1 MHNHEMYMLRCIE
14 LASKGAGMVAPNPLV
29 GSVLVHENK
38 IIGEG
43 WHQKYGAAHAEVN
56 AIESVN
62 NKTLIASS
70 TLYVN
75 LEPCS
80 HFGKTPPC
88 VNFIVESKI
97 PRVVIGMT
105 DPYEQVSGKG
115 IRILKDAG
123 VEVFIGV
130 LKQDCEYLNRR
141 FIKFVTQ
148 KQPYVI
154 LKWAQT
160 KDGFIAPDAS
170 ELSAAEFEIK
180 RHITGFVVQK
190 LVHKW
195 RSEEDSI
202 LVGNKTI
209 MSDNPALNVRAW
221 TGRNPL
227 RITIDRDNKLNA
239 GDFKFFD
246 GQQPTMVFCE
256 KQPNRKIANL
266 EFVVINFEHE
276 IWPQILSALYE
287 RNIQSLIIEGGTF
300 TLNSIIKTKFWDEIQ
315 VFTTNALLKNGVE
328 APIINGKL
336 VSESVIDKSYLRI
349 YHNA

>member
-14 LASKGAGMVAPNPLV
+14 LACKGEGMVAPNPMV
-29 GSVLVHENK
+29 GSVLVHENQ

-62 NKTLIASS
+62 NKALIASS

-88 VNFIVESKI
+88 VNLIIENKI
-97 PRVVIGMT
+97 PRVVIGIT
-105 DPYEQVSGKG
+105 DPFEKVSGKG
-115 IRILKDAG
+115 IQILKDAG
-123 VEVFIGV
+123 VEVITDV
-130 LKQDCEYLNRR
+130 LKQDCEYVNRR

-160 KDGFIAPDAS
+160 KDGFIAPNAS
-170 ELSAAEFEIK
+170 ELTASEFEIK

-209 MSDNPALNVRAW
+209 ISDNPALNVRVW
-221 TGRNPL
+221 NGRNPL
-227 RITIDRDNKLNA
+227 RITIDKDNKLNA
-239 GDFKFFD
+239 GGYKFFD
-246 GQQPTMVFCE
+246 GQQPSLIFCE
-256 KQPNRKIANL
+256 KKPNRKIANL
-266 EFVVINFEHE
+266 EYVIINFEKA
-276 IWPQILSALYE
+276 IWPQILSALYD
-287 RNIQSLIIEGGTF
+287 RNIQSLIIEGGRF
-300 TLNSIIKTKFWDEIQ
+300 TLNSIVRTKFWDEAQ
-315 VFTTNALLKNGVE
+315 VFTTDALLNNGVE
-328 APIINGKL
+328 APIINGNL
-336 VSESVIDKSYLRI
+336 VSESIIDKSYLRI
-349 YHNA
+349 YQNA